1 MCGTGRRQNA
11 ARRGARGSNTASNDD
26 DDDDDDDDGGSRG
39 GGTSCPSALPC
50 RALDTVAL
58 CTIWYAVHA
67 ASLERIRRRV
77 DYVQR
82 HSGG

>member
-1 MCGTGRRQNA
+1 VCGTGRRQNA
-11 ARRGARGSNTASNDD
+11 ARRGARGSNTASN
-26 DDDDDDDDGGSRG
+26 DDDDDGGSRG

>member
-11 ARRGARGSNTASNDD
+11 ARRGARGSNTASN
-26 DDDDDDDDGGSRG
+26 DDDDDGGSRG